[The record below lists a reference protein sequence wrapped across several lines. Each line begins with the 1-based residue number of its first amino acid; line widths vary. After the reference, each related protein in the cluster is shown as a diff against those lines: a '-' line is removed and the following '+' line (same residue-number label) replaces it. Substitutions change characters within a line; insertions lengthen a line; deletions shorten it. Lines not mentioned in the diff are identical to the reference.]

1 MWKTPKILPDSRV
14 LIYRFS
20 QIDQLDPESF
30 VSKNQPSQKSEKPKE
45 PTQSSSIL
53 SSSKSK
59 ELFETGRFSDASL
72 VVHGQEFKVHKAIL
86 SMASPVF
93 AAMFE
98 KAEAKSES
106 KFEIPNLSV
115 ENCKRML
122 RYIYSGELD
131 ESGKNLVELFL
142 AADQVWNYEPKNKP
156 NSVMQMKF

>member
-1 MWKTPKILPDSRV
+1 
-14 LIYRFS
+14 
-20 QIDQLDPESF
+20 
-30 VSKNQPSQKSEKPKE
+30 
-45 PTQSSSIL
+45 
-53 SSSKSK
+53 
-59 ELFETGRFSDASL
+59 
-72 VVHGQEFKVHKAIL
+72 
-86 SMASPVF
+86 MASPVF

-142 AADQVWNYEPKNKP
+142 AADQV
-156 NSVMQMKF
+156 